1 MFHRRFRCRN
11 IESIF
16 GHRVNHGNS
25 RRERVEVTFA
35 FVRGTKPT
43 TRSSCI
49 YFSGKNLT
57 HNSGNGNKRR
67 FIAIVL
73 VVVVAMAVVPS
84 TFSLAGE
91 NISPG
96 IERNKKKKKEKNHYL
111 QGRIQPCMVEWR
123 RIRYMEAATKAMDEK
138 EKEKKREKF

>member
-1 MFHRRFRCRN
+1 MKLNDIGNDNASNKIILVEDFDVA
-11 IESIF
+11 ISK
-16 GHRVNHGNS
+16 VYSDHGNS

-43 TRSSCI
+43 RSSCI
-49 YFSGKNLT
+49 CFSDKNLT

-84 TFSLAGE
+84 TFSLAEE
-91 NISPG
+91 NICQESSE
-96 IERNKKKKKEKNHYL
+96 IKKKSL
-111 QGRIQPCMVEWR
+111 F
-123 RIRYMEAATKAMDEK
+123 T
-138 EKEKKREKF
+138 RENTAGTMYG